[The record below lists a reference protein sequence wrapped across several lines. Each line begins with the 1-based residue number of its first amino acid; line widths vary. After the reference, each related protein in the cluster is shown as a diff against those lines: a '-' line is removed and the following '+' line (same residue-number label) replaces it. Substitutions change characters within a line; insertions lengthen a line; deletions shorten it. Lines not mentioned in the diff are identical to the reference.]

1 MARTPVRLAPEW
13 DARFTGGIGLSLVL
27 HGVVIAGV
35 VLLAPLAVRR
45 PPPLGAYTVE
55 LTDPSALGGRL
66 PPGAI
71 THEIGGGPIP
81 VAGKPPGPV
90 APPAAEP
97 AQARAEGRDRG
108 QARAEAGAS
117 AAEGGARGEARRE
130 AEARAAAPAEG
141 EARAGAQ
148 ARGQAPGEGRRGK
161 ARAAGAR
168 RKARARGEAGARS
181 AGREAR
187 AGDEAGGA
195 RDGQGGAGPGERR
208 GGQGRLR
215 ARGRALEGAGGR
227 RARGLGGGLRAG
239 RRGRGGP
246 GRRRAGGRPR
256 VPRLPPAGHR
266 HDQEP
271 VDQRGHPPRP
281 GGACALRHR
290 ERRHRER
297 RSPRA
302 ELGQRRLRHLGRA
315 RRGTRQSA
323 AAAAGAL
330 RGSVPRVRD
339 RVPLRGDGRTGNR
352 MRARFVLLVLALGLV
367 AGPAGAV
374 VTGAIYGPGSESFRI
389 AVSPLKDLGGGG
401 GLGAEFARALSR
413 DLELSGYFKLID
425 PKTFVEN
432 PETSGI
438 TADAIDFTGWAA
450 LGAQALVKGGVS
462 AQGGGVTVEVRLF
475 DVPGRKDVPQV
486 GKRFTGGRADVPR
499 MAHKTADAILA
510 YLTGEPGPFDSEIAF
525 VSNRGGRLK
534 DVYLLTFDRDE
545 PVRLTDER
553 SIVGAPEWRPDGR
566 AILFRSY
573 REHFPYLYE
582 IDLASRQVRKLV
594 PGTVPVLNGAW
605 SPDGSRLLVTRDRGG
620 RSEEH
625 TS

>member
-1 MARTPVRLAPEW
+1 
-13 DARFTGGIGLSLVL
+13 
-27 HGVVIAGV
+27 
-35 VLLAPLAVRR
+35 
-45 PPPLGAYTVE
+45 
-55 LTDPSALGGRL
+55 
-66 PPGAI
+66 
-71 THEIGGGPIP
+71 
-81 VAGKPPGPV
+81 
-90 APPAAEP
+90 
-97 AQARAEGRDRG
+97 
-108 QARAEAGAS
+108 
-117 AAEGGARGEARRE
+117 
-130 AEARAAAPAEG
+130 
-141 EARAGAQ
+141 
-148 ARGQAPGEGRRGK
+148 
-161 ARAAGAR
+161 
-168 RKARARGEAGARS
+168 
-181 AGREAR
+181 
-187 AGDEAGGA
+187 
-195 RDGQGGAGPGERR
+195 
-208 GGQGRLR
+208 
-215 ARGRALEGAGGR
+215 
-227 RARGLGGGLRAG
+227 
-239 RRGRGGP
+239 
-246 GRRRAGGRPR
+246 
-256 VPRLPPAGHR
+256 
-266 HDQEP
+266 
-271 VDQRGHPPRP
+271 
-281 GGACALRHR
+281 
-290 ERRHRER
+290 
-297 RSPRA
+297 
-302 ELGQRRLRHLGRA
+302 
-315 RRGTRQSA
+315 
-323 AAAAGAL
+323 
-330 RGSVPRVRD
+330 
-339 RVPLRGDGRTGNR
+339 

-620 RSEEH
+620 DSNIDLLDRAGHLLRHVTDHWAIDVSPSWSPDGQHFVFCSSRTGSPQIYVSDVDGGPLRRLSATGSYNTSPVWSPKGDHIAYTTRAGGAFQVVVVDADGADPHTITSAGSNEDPTWSPDGRYLIFSSTRAGRHHLVMADRDGRSQHELTRGAADD
-625 TS
+625 TSPAWSPRRE